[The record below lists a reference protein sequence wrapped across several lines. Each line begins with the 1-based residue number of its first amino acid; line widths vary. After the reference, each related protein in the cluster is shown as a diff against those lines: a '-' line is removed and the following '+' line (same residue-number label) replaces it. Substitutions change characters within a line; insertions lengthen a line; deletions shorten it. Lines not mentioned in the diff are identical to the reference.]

1 MDQGALLSPTK
12 SQGQRIDET
21 FPPWF
26 AIQVRTRHEIGIA
39 DYLSA
44 KGYEQF
50 LPLYKCRKN
59 WSDRIKEVQAPLF
72 PGYLFCRFDP
82 SDRLPILKTPGVV
95 QIVGNG
101 RSPAPVCD
109 AEIAALQKMVASG
122 LPNQPWP
129 FLHAGDKVQIEAGPL
144 RGLEGVLVAFRGS
157 RHLVLSVTLLQRSV
171 AVEIDCA
178 FVSPIHPPTPR
189 PETVALPLNVVRVTS

>member
-1 MDQGALLSPTK
+1 MEHGAVSAQPDFE
-12 SQGQRIDET
+12 RIEG
-21 FPPWF
+21 FLPWF
-26 AIQVRTRHEIGIA
+26 AVQVRAKHEIGIA
-39 DYLSA
+39 DYLTA

-50 LPLYKCRKN
+50 LPLYKCRKT

-101 RSPAPVCD
+101 RSPIPVCD
-109 AEIAALQKMVASG
+109 TEIAALQQAVASG

-129 FLHAGDKVQIEAGPL
+129 FLHTGDKVQIEAGPL
-144 RGLEGVLVAFRGS
+144 RGLEGVLAAFRGS

-178 FVSPIHPPTPR
+178 FVSPIHPPKPR
-189 PETVALPLNVVRVTS
+189 PESATLQLSVVRTTN

>member
-1 MDQGALLSPTK
+1 MNQGAIPAHVK
-12 SQGQRIDET
+12 SERTNEA
-21 FPPWF
+21 FLPWF

-39 DYLSA
+39 HYLHA
-44 KGYEQF
+44 RGYQQF
-50 LPLYKCRKN
+50 LPLYKSRRT

-82 SDRLPILKTPGVV
+82 FDRLPILKAPGVV

-122 LPNQPWP
+122 LPNEPWP
-129 FLHAGDKVQIEAGPL
+129 FLRTGDKVQIEAGPL
-144 RGLEGVLVAFRGS
+144 RGLEGILVAFRGS
-157 RHLVLSVTLLQRSV
+157 CHLVLSVTLLQRSV
-171 AVEIDCA
+171 AVEIDSA
-178 FVSPIHPPTPR
+178 FVSPTHPPKPR
-189 PETVALPLNVVRVTS
+189 PETVALPLNGVRATS